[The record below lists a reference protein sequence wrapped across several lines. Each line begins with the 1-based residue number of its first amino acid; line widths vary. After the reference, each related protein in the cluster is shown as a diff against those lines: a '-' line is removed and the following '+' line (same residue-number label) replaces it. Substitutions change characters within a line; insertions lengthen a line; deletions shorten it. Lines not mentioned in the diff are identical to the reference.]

1 MSLRVQATAGELF
14 IIQVQVFN
22 LIVVCSYW
30 GHSVFVFVIVGK
42 KLLIFIRLMCYSLMW
57 PLFSL
62 LNTN

>member
-30 GHSVFVFVIVGK
+30 GHRVLFLSLWGK
-42 KLLIFIRLMCYSLMW
+42 NYLYS
-57 PLFSL
+57 SA
-62 LNTN
+62 